1 MTGALRMLQGV
12 TRRSQL
18 APCSVTLPAAWALIE
33 MLLGSHGRPLQPGRD
48 SSRWRMVTNLFWLVM
63 KIPEATLHCVQYV
76 RLFFASFVLL
86 ASILRTGQSF
96 PCRALTEWAVMPGVC
111 LKRLLQ
117 FVQFG
122 IKKKI
127 RLRNQTLTLRFLIDG
142 LRVGDGGKNFIL
154 LLEKPS
160 EQSQIETLI

>member
-1 MTGALRMLQGV
+1 
-12 TRRSQL
+12 
-18 APCSVTLPAAWALIE
+18 
-33 MLLGSHGRPLQPGRD
+33 
-48 SSRWRMVTNLFWLVM
+48 
-63 KIPEATLHCVQYV
+63 
-76 RLFFASFVLL
+76 
-86 ASILRTGQSF
+86 
-96 PCRALTEWAVMPGVC
+96 MPGVC
-111 LKRLLQ
+111 LKHLLQ

-160 EQSQIETLI
+160 EQSQIETLF